1 MELVHSGRVAVQ
13 ARSPEFDVHEKA
25 KKKTGIVAPLGL
37 GQTDPQNSLA
47 R

>member
-1 MELVHSGRVAVQ
+1 MVHSGRVAVH
-13 ARSPEFDVHEKA
+13 ARSPEFDPHEKA
-25 KKKTGIVAPLGL
+25 KKKKGIVAPLGL